1 MWKNGTKSV
10 LYRLR
15 TIPKLDRKFLY
26 LELISAIVVYHHLL
40 FVKLTIGW
48 CAAMTI
54 ACSVYKSR
62 KDNTFRG
69 SLADVL
75 RYFLLSISALQIY
88 WLERQTCAS
97 NCIIGRKYLEQLLH
111 ISKVSF
117 FWDQSQDISSSGFP
131 LKKPASDLLTYLISE
146 KTDFYLNTNSWIS
159 SMQVS
164 Y

>member
-1 MWKNGTKSV
+1 M

-75 RYFLLSISALQIY
+75 RISDISFYLSQLSTDLLIR
-88 WLERQTCAS
+88 ETNMCE
-97 NCIIGRKYLEQLLH
+97 IGRSIWNNYIYYSIATFSRFLGFQLRKN
-111 ISKVSF
+111 ISNTEIHDKKSWYVGSVALLWCNTRVLALLKV
-117 FWDQSQDISSSGFP
+117 
-131 LKKPASDLLTYLISE
+131 KCENETH
-146 KTDFYLNTNSWIS
+146 
-159 SMQVS
+159 
-164 Y
+164 